1 MKLHTLFAGTLLL
14 AAIASLS
21 YAQEEKKE
29 EEKKDD
35 AVKTIK
41 VDSQDVVLPGLNNP
55 TGVAIQ
61 PDTGIIFVSDS
72 GAGRVVKFNP
82 ASDGKM
88 EDAVNGFKTDVYG
101 KGPMYNIGPLGLAF
115 LNKNTLVVGGG
126 DLPDA
131 EELVYVFT
139 LPEDGKAITADTA
152 TTKLG
157 PIAAGEASGK
167 GEGNFYGVAVGPEGI
182 YFSSNGDDTKGW
194 ILRSKLKDGK
204 PEALEPYIATKPA
217 TEVDAPVGITMHP
230 TKPFLVVGQMG
241 EINKPKDS
249 LLTFYRATDGKM
261 LMNLETG
268 LFDITALAYS
278 PRGRLYALDFAWMEE
293 KEGGLYRLDK
303 TVDENGKQGVTPVKV
318 LALDKATAMAFAP
331 DGTLYVTVIGTKEE
345 GKEELPG
352 KLIKIKGDL

>member
-1 MKLHTLFAGTLLL
+1 MKLHSLFASTLLL
-14 AAIASLS
+14 ALLTSLS

-29 EEKKDD
+29 EEKKEE
-35 AVKTIK
+35 AAPKTIM
-41 VDSQDVVLPGLNNP
+41 VESQEVVLPGLNNP
-55 TGVAIQ
+55 AGIAIQ
-61 PDTGIIFVSDS
+61 PETGLLFVSDS
-72 GAGRVVKFNP
+72 GAGRIVKFNP
-82 ASDGKM
+82 ASAGTS
-88 EDAVNGFKTDVYG
+88 EDVVTGFKTDVYG

-126 DLPDA
+126 DLPDSQ
-131 EELVYVFT
+131 ELVYVFT
-139 LPEDGKAITADTA
+139 LPEDGKAVAADTA
-152 TTKLG
+152 TKLG
-157 PIAAGEASGK
+157 PIPAGEASGK

-278 PRGRLYALDFAWMEE
+278 PRGRLYALDYAWMEE

-303 TVDENGKQGVTPVKV
+303 TIDENGKQGVTAVKV
-318 LALDKATAMAFAP
+318 LSLDKATAMAFAP